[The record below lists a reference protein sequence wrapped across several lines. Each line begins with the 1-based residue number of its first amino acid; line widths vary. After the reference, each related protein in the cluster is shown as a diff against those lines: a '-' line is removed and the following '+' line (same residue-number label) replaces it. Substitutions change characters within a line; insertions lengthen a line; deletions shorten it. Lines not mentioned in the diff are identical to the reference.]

1 MELLLVANPRS
12 GTRTDVEGL
21 ADALRAR
28 GARVRAYDV
37 HDLEAAEA
45 GVPGAERVVVA
56 GGDGSI
62 GPAAAMAARAGLP
75 LAVVPTGTA
84 NDFARALG
92 LPRER
97 DAALALAT
105 APAPRRRRVEVLRAG
120 ERPFL
125 NAASTGLSVIAA
137 HAARPLKPSL
147 GVLAYAVGAL
157 RAGLTAQPL
166 AAEVRADGE
175 RAWAG
180 LAWQIV
186 LGGTGAFGGGSSI
199 GGTDPRDHLVDVAV
213 VLASPRPALV
223 RRALAMRAGRLHA
236 EDGVVHL
243 RARTVDLALP
253 AGTRFNVDGELCD
266 VEPSHFT
273 ADPEGVEVLV
283 P

>member
-1 MELLLVANPRS
+1 VELVLVANPAS
-12 GTRTDVEGL
+12 GSTTDVDGL

-28 GARVRAYDV
+28 GARVRAFDV
-37 HDLEAAEA
+37 HDLEAVEA
-45 GVPGAERVVVA
+45 GLDGAERLVVA

-62 GPAAAMAARAGLP
+62 GPTAALAARAGLP

-105 APAPRRRRVEVLRAG
+105 APAPGRRRVEVLRAG
-120 ERPFL
+120 DRPFV
-125 NAASTGLSVIAA
+125 NAASAGLSVIAA

-157 RAGLTAQPL
+157 RAGLTAAPL

-175 RAWAG
+175 VAWAG

-199 GGTDPRDHLVDVAV
+199 GGTDPRDGLVDVAV
-213 VLASPRPALV
+213 VLASPRAALA
-223 RRALAMRAGRLHA
+223 RRALAMRAGRLHR

-243 RARTVDLALP
+243 RAHEIHLALP

-266 VEPSHFT
+266 VEPSHFR
-273 ADPEGVEVLV
+273 ADPKGVEVLV